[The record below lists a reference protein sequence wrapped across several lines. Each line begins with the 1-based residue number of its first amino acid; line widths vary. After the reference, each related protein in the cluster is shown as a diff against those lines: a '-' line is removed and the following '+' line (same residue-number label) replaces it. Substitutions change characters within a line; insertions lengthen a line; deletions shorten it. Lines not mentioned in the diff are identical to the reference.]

1 MNVASTYDDELR
13 NFSKTFDTTSED
25 KALSARGHFL
35 LSYPLKELKN
45 ITIDEYVIGKG
56 TASFCACVEAKTKA
70 WANIQGATANKFGI
84 YYGKTKS
91 DPTTRYRYTKKF
103 GNTKKEAFNG
113 VKNALLKLIQAG
125 KSKKYRDIDENPL
138 SQMFKAKIL
147 SLYFPS
153 SYLNIC
159 SAEHLKQIALGMGI
173 QGQLYISEYQHLLIE
188 KKMENKI
195 TKNWTNP
202 KFMSFLYS
210 KFIRGNLSTNSLCTI
225 QKPRKKSKRPVN
237 FEDININGD
246 IIGKLSEEYAIEWER
261 KRLVGIGYEELVK
274 KIEDR
279 RDIPSYGYDYL
290 SFNAPGHE
298 RYIEVKS
305 VGREKKEEYYR
316 FFLSENER
324 AISIKKEYSK
334 DYYFYLVI
342 YGKNGMPCDILV
354 KHAKELY
361 SNSEITPCAY
371 VVRFNLE
378 DHE

>member
-1 MNVASTYDDELR
+1 M
-13 NFSKTFDTTSED
+13 
-25 KALSARGHFL
+25 
-35 LSYPLKELKN
+35 
-45 ITIDEYVIGKG
+45 
-56 TASFCACVEAKTKA
+56 
-70 WANIQGATANKFGI
+70 
-84 YYGKTKS
+84 
-91 DPTTRYRYTKKF
+91 
-103 GNTKKEAFNG
+103 
-113 VKNALLKLIQAG
+113 
-125 KSKKYRDIDENPL
+125 
-138 SQMFKAKIL
+138 
-147 SLYFPS
+147 
-153 SYLNIC
+153 
-159 SAEHLKQIALGMGI
+159 
-173 QGQLYISEYQHLLIE
+173 
-188 KKMENKI
+188 
-195 TKNWTNP
+195 
-202 KFMSFLYS
+202 
-210 KFIRGNLSTNSLCTI
+210 
-225 QKPRKKSKRPVN
+225 
-237 FEDININGD
+237 
-246 IIGKLSEEYAIEWER
+246 
-261 KRLVGIGYEELVK
+261 VGIGYEELVK

-305 VGREKKEEYYR
+305 VGQEKKEEYYR

>member
-1 MNVASTYDDELR
+1 MNVASTFDDELR
-13 NFSKTFDTTSED
+13 TFSKTFDTTSED
-25 KALSARGHFL
+25 KALSARGQFL

-45 ITIDEYVIGKG
+45 ITVDEYVIGKG

-103 GNTKKEAFNG
+103 GKTKKEAFNG
-113 VKNALLKLIQAG
+113 VKDALLNLIQAG

-159 SAEHLKQIALGMGI
+159 SSEHLKQIALDMGI
-173 QGQLYISEYQHLLIE
+173 QEQRYISEYQHLLIE
-188 KKMENKI
+188 KKMENRI

-202 KFMSFLYS
+202 KFMSFLYA
-210 KFIRGNLSTNSLCTI
+210 KFIRGNLATNSLSTLK
-225 QKPRKKSKRPVN
+225 KPRKKARRTVN
-237 FEDININGD
+237 FDDINTNRD
-246 IIGKLSEEYAIEWER
+246 IIGKLSEEFAIAWER
-261 KRLVGIGYEELVK
+261 NRLIGLGYEELAE

-305 VGREKKEEYYR
+305 VGREKNEECYR

-324 AISIKKEYSK
+324 IISTQNEYSK
-334 DYYFYLVI
+334 NYYFYLVI
-342 YGKNGMPCDILV
+342 YGKDGMPNDILV

-361 SNSEITPCAY
+361 SNSEISPCAY
-371 VVRFNLE
+371 VVRFEIE
-378 DHE
+378 DHD